1 MAGRAF
7 IAIVGH
13 DPDLERED
21 GAANVLRGLGAEVS
35 TLDLW
40 DEPHRLFHDEE
51 STPRALIVEALD
63 RPDLAIAALRA
74 LRREPRLENVGALLA
89 VRATQVARIEPS
101 SGFDDFVLVPYVP
114 AELYAR
120 IRLLEWRR
128 SEFAT
133 EERMKVGNIVIDRA
147 AHEVLLDGASVAL
160 TAKEFALLA
169 YLAERRGK
177 VVSRDELLRRVW
189 GTRYEGGART
199 VDIHVRRLRAKL
211 GSALPLATL
220 RGSGYKLDTNVPGP
234 AARSAREGTGQEPRR
249 GPRPSGEA
257 PHEETAAAEPRPAK
271 APRARAPSEPAPP
284 RKSPS
289 RLEPAAPGERAR

>member
-1 MAGRAF
+1 MPGRTF

-13 DPDLERED
+13 GPDLERED
-21 GAANVLRGLGAEVS
+21 GAANVLRALGAEVS
-35 TLDLW
+35 MLDLW
-40 DEPHRLFHDEE
+40 DDPHHLFQDDELA
-51 STPRALIVEALD
+51 PRALIVEALD
-63 RPDLAIAALRA
+63 RPDLAVAALRA

-89 VRATQVARIEPS
+89 VKPSQAARVEPS

-133 EERMKVGNIVIDRA
+133 EERMKVGSIVIDRA

-189 GTRYEGGART
+189 GNRYEGGART

-211 GSALPLATL
+211 GNALPLATL
-220 RGSGYKLDTNVPGP
+220 RGSGYKLDTNVPTRSS
-234 AARSAREGTGQEPRR
+234 AAAPPPPN
-249 GPRPSGEA
+249 PRP
-257 PHEETAAAEPRPAK
+257 PA
-271 APRARAPSEPAPP
+271 
-284 RKSPS
+284 
-289 RLEPAAPGERAR
+289 PAAPKATLVAKSPPSLGALRGAPTPPRPVVARGAR

>member
-40 DEPHRLFHDEE
+40 DEPHRLFHDED
-51 STPRALIVEALD
+51 TPPPRALIVEALD
-63 RPDLAIAALRA
+63 RPDLAVAALRA

-89 VRATQVARIEPS
+89 VRASQAARVEPS
-101 SGFDDFVLVPYVP
+101 SGFDNFVLVPYVP

-211 GSALPLATL
+211 GSALPLTTL
-220 RGSGYKLDTNVPGP
+220 RGSGYKLDTNVHDLPRG
-234 AARSAREGTGQEPRR
+234 ARSPEGPEP
-249 GPRPSGEA
+249 
-257 PHEETAAAEPRPAK
+257 PAGRK
-271 APRARAPSEPAPP
+271 VPGA
-284 RKSPS
+284 RKSSAGPEDPS
-289 RLEPAAPGERAR
+289 R

>member
-13 DPDLERED
+13 GPELERED
-21 GAANVLRGLGAEVS
+21 GAASVLRGLGAEVA
-35 TLDLW
+35 TIDLW
-40 DEPHRLFHDEE
+40 DEPSRLFHDEE
-51 STPRALIVEALD
+51 SEPRALLVEALD
-63 RPDLAIAALRA
+63 RPDLAVAALRA
-74 LRREPRLENVGALLA
+74 LRREPRLERVGAVLA
-89 VRATQVARIEPS
+89 VKSQQVARIEPS

-133 EERMKVGNIVIDRA
+133 EERMKIGSIVIDRA
-147 AHEVLLDGASVAL
+147 AHEVLLDGAPVVL

-189 GTRYEGGART
+189 GARYEGGART

-211 GSALPLATL
+211 GPALPLATL
-220 RGSGYKLDTNVPGP
+220 RGSGYKLDTNVAAPRNGQKVVPPAEASKPTAVRSVTGPLRAARQAARSRP
-234 AARSAREGTGQEPRR
+234 AARAAR
-249 GPRPSGEA
+249 
-257 PHEETAAAEPRPAK
+257 
-271 APRARAPSEPAPP
+271 
-284 RKSPS
+284 
-289 RLEPAAPGERAR
+289 

>member
-1 MAGRAF
+1 MGGRAF

-13 DPDLERED
+13 GPELERED
-21 GAANVLRGLGAEVS
+21 GAAGVLRGLGADVR

-40 DEPHRLFHDEE
+40 DEPHRLFREDDAE
-51 STPRALIVEALD
+51 PRAVLVEALD

-74 LRREPRLENVGALLA
+74 LRREPRLESVGALLA
-89 VRATQVARIEPS
+89 VTASQAARVDPA

-133 EERMKVGNIVIDRA
+133 EERMKVGSIVIDRA
-147 AHEVLLDGASVAL
+147 AHEVLLDGASVSL

-169 YLAERRGK
+169 YLCERRGK

-189 GTRYEGGART
+189 GNRYEGGART

-211 GSALPLATL
+211 GPALPLATL
-220 RGSGYKLDTNVPGP
+220 RGSGYKLETNV
-234 AARSAREGTGQEPRR
+234 AK
-249 GPRPSGEA
+249 
-257 PHEETAAAEPRPAK
+257 HAEPEQPG
-271 APRARAPSEPAPP
+271 APRATSLRPVPPSPLRRGAVAARATS
-284 RKSPS
+284 
-289 RLEPAAPGERAR
+289 AAARGAR

>member
-1 MAGRAF
+1 MPGRAF

-13 DPDLERED
+13 GPELERDD
-21 GAANVLRGLGAEVS
+21 GAASVLRGLGAEVS

-40 DEPHRLFHDEE
+40 DDPHRLFRDDEGAR
-51 STPRALIVEALD
+51 PRALLVEALD
-63 RPDLAIAALRA
+63 RPDLAVTALRA
-74 LRREPRLENVGALLA
+74 LRREPRLEDVGAIIA
-89 VRATQVARIEPS
+89 VRAAQAARIEPS
-101 SGFDDFVLVPYVP
+101 SGFDDFVLAPYVP

-133 EERMKVGNIVIDRA
+133 EERMKVGSIVIDRA
-147 AHEVLLDGASVAL
+147 AHEVLLGGASVAL

-189 GTRYEGGART
+189 GNRYEGGART

-211 GSALPLATL
+211 GSELPLATL
-220 RGSGYKLDTNVPGP
+220 RGSGYKLDTNV
-234 AARSAREGTGQEPRR
+234 A
-249 GPRPSGEA
+249 EA
-257 PHEETAAAEPRPAK
+257 PSKPRAAEPSKPALARIPAAAPSRPA
-271 APRARAPSEPAPP
+271 AARV
-284 RKSPS
+284 
-289 RLEPAAPGERAR
+289 AR